1 MDELYLSMAPVVV
14 GRGEH
19 LLVGAQATFELLEA
33 TPFASGIVV
42 LKYAPGARR

>member
-1 MDELYLSMAPVVV
+1 M
-14 GRGEH
+14 RK
-19 LLVGAQATFELLEA
+19 LVEWTFVSLDIELLEA